1 MLGLHRN
8 LALLRGWSA
17 IISTNQ
23 LKHGPGFFQA
33 EAAALLDTT

>member
-8 LALLRGWSA
+8 LALRGWSA